1 MWLLMV
7 KVALMEFGKD
17 VTAAFQQ
24 ALKLLGGIPDLNTPN
39 REVLYKVG
47 VFEPKQKAYT
57 TVPVARAIVESF
69 PKAPKIWL
77 IESDNYRGTGT
88 ERLQIWKDLFSDRIV
103 PFNLSEDTDTET
115 VKIAGEDMEL
125 SHLLFD
131 NRVLISS
138 HTLRR
143 YSKGS
148 VIKNLFGL
156 PPMRKKAVYHKKLE
170 EVVLDLFKAV
180 GGIDLAVIDGTSV
193 FPSPAAKKE
202 KRIPLNVFLVGRD
215 AVAVDAAAFALM
227 GKDPKKMKMVQ
238 LAKKQGLGEADLDK
252 IEVVGSDFE
261 EIKERIKTGYLERN
275 VRY

>member
-1 MWLLMV
+1 MV

-17 VTAAFQQ
+17 VPAAFQQ
-24 ALKLLGGIPDLNTPN
+24 ALKLLGSIPDLNTPD
-39 REVLYKVG
+39 REVLFKVG
-47 VFEPKQKAYT
+47 VFEPKQEAYT

-69 PKAPKIWL
+69 SKAPKIWL

-88 ERLQIWKDLFSDRIV
+88 ERLQIWKDLFSDRVV
-103 PFNLSEDTDTET
+103 PFNLSEDTDTKT

-125 SHLLFD
+125 SHLLFN

-202 KRIPLNVFLVGRD
+202 KRIPLSVFLVGRD
-215 AVAVDAAAFALM
+215 AVAVDTTAFALM
-227 GKDPKKMKMVQ
+227 GKNPKKMKMVQ
-238 LAKKQGLGEADLDK
+238 LAKKQGLGEADLDE
-252 IEVVGSDFE
+252 IEIVGSDFE
-261 EIKERIKTGYLERN
+261 DIRERIKAGYLERN
-275 VRY
+275 IRY